1 MNYLHY
7 ELARDVPRPGTE
19 RRNTGVDVLYP
30 AEMAIVDHRKHTPE
44 IR

>member
-7 ELARDVPRPGTE
+7 ELARDVPRPGTA
-19 RRNTGVDVLYP
+19 RRNTCVDGLYP
-30 AEMAIVDHRKHTPE
+30 AETAILDRRKHTPE